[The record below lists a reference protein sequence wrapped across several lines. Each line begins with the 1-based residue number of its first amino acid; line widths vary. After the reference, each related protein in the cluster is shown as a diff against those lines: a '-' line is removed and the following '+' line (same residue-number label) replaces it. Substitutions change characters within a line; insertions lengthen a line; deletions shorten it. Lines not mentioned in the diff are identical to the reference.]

1 MSSSSS
7 LFWFLSA
14 TTLVLAVSVQINE
27 QLYCSWP
34 GKAHD
39 VRVWSKSPL
48 SEDLADLC
56 YIQDRRLD
64 ETFHILGDSA
74 YPLSNNLMMPYRVT
88 QNMMMAQKK
97 FNTNLASKRS
107 VIERAFGLLGLRFP
121 RLMKLKV
128 KSLDKRINCIVSAC
142 VLHNWC
148 IFEDDCDEEN
158 FEDYVS
164 NIDFTVNRFSA
175 ETILGRRRA
184 LGGGLTKRE
193 MLCAYTNSKV

>member
-1 MSSSSS
+1 MSAIP
-7 LFWFLSA
+7 FD
-14 TTLVLAVSVQINE
+14 LAVSVQINE
-27 QLYCSWP
+27 QIIICRWP

-39 VRVWSKSPL
+39 ARVWSKSPL

-74 YPLSNNLMMPYRVT
+74 YPLSNNVMTPYRVT
-88 QNMMMAQKK
+88 QNMTMAQKK

-121 RLMKLKV
+121 RLMKLIV
-128 KSLDKRINCIVSAC
+128 KSLEKRIACIISAC

-175 ETILGRRRA
+175 ETIMGRRRA

-193 MLCAYTNSKV
+193 MLCAYINSKV

>member
-1 MSSSSS
+1 MSASP
-7 LFWFLSA
+7 FD
-14 TTLVLAVSVQINE
+14 VAVSVQINE
-27 QLYCSWP
+27 QIIICRWP

-39 VRVWSKSPL
+39 ARVWAKSSL

-56 YIQDRRLD
+56 YVQDRHLD

-74 YPLSNNLMMPYRVT
+74 YPLSNNLITPYRVT
-88 QNMMMAQKK
+88 QNMTMAQKK

-107 VIERAFGLLGLRFP
+107 VIEHAFGLLGLRFP

-148 IFEDDCDEEN
+148 IFEDDCDKDN
-158 FEDYVS
+158 FQDYVS
-164 NIDFTVNRFSA
+164 NIDFTVNRFSV

-184 LGGGLTKRE
+184 LEGGLTK
-193 MLCAYTNSKV
+193 